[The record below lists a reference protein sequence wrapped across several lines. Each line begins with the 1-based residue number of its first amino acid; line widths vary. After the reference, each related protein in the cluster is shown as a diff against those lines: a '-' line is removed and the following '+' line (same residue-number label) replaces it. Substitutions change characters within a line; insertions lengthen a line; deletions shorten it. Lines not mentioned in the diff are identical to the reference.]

1 MFTKTF
7 KQLTKNDVSVAGG
20 KGASLGEMTKA
31 GIPVPP
37 GFVVLAPAFDRF
49 LEETDLDVE
58 IEAVLKKVN
67 HQDINSVD
75 RASNEIRAMIL
86 KAKMPEDIGAE
97 IMREYQKLS
106 AQGGSASGR
115 KSPSSPFVKGGSK
128 VLVAVRSS
136 ATAEDSSTAAWA
148 GQLETYL
155 NTSEKDVL
163 KNVQLCWS
171 SLFTPRA
178 IFYRIEQ
185 KLHKKP
191 VSVAVVVQQMV
202 QSEVAG
208 ICFTVH
214 PVTKDYNQM
223 VIEAG
228 LGLGEAVVSG
238 QITPDTYVIH
248 KNDFSILDIN
258 VSEQTMMIIKG
269 GKDNVHKKLSA
280 KLGGKQKLT
289 GKQIVELARICKNIE
304 LHYKKP
310 QDIEWALVK
319 GKFYITQSRP
329 ITTL

>member
-1 MFTKTF
+1 M
-7 KQLTKNDVSVAGG
+7 
-20 KGASLGEMTKA
+20 
-31 GIPVPP
+31 
-37 GFVVLAPAFDRF
+37 
-49 LEETDLDVE
+49 
-58 IEAVLKKVN
+58 
-67 HQDINSVD
+67 
-75 RASNEIRAMIL
+75 
-86 KAKMPEDIGAE
+86 
-97 IMREYQKLS
+97 
-106 AQGGSASGR
+106 
-115 KSPSSPFVKGGSK
+115 
-128 VLVAVRSS
+128 LVAIRSS

-155 NTSEKDVL
+155 NTSEPQVL

-280 KLGGKQKLT
+280 KVGGKQKLT
-289 GKQIVELARICKNIE
+289 GQQIVELARICKNIE
-304 LHYKKP
+304 KHYGKP

-319 GKFYITQSRP
+319 NKFYITQSRP